1 MRLLALS
8 SLLLFALTSAAQE
21 AGSNRADRTGKVY
34 VYWGWNR
41 AIFTDSDIHFT
52 GDQYDFTLRDVKAF
66 DRPTNFN
73 AKTYFN
79 PVSATIPQYNIRIGY
94 WFKPNWNLSIGT
106 DHMKYVVQEYQVVD
120 INGTIAGTGT
130 RFDGNYSD
138 ANIALSPDFLQFE
151 HTDGLNYPNV
161 EIRHA
166 LDLLTV
172 GKVRVGLTEGVGTGI
187 LYPKTNAVL
196 MNNDRNDRFHLA
208 GYGVSAVVG
217 LQIEFFRSFFIQ
229 TEAKAGYINMPDIR
243 TTSSKA
249 DKADQRFF
257 FGQWNWVIGAS
268 FGRCKKP
275 AQAASQ
281 SKESGR

>member
-1 MRLLALS
+1 MRLLAFS
-8 SLLLFALTSAAQE
+8 TLLLLTLNCSAQGPATD
-21 AGSNRADRTGKVY
+21 RADRTGKVY

-66 DRPTNFN
+66 DRPTDFN
-73 AKTYFN
+73 AKTYLS
-79 PVSATIPQYNIRIGY
+79 PVSATIPQYNFRIGY
-94 WFKPNWNLSIGT
+94 WFKPNWNISIGT
-106 DHMKYVVQEYQVVD
+106 DHMKYVVQAYQVVD
-120 INGTIAGTGT
+120 IDGSIAGTGT

-138 ANIALSPDFLQFE
+138 ADIALPPDFLQFE

-172 GKVRVGLTEGVGTGI
+172 GKVRIGITEGIGTGI
-187 LYPKTNAVL
+187 LYPKTNVVL
-196 MNNDRNDRFHLA
+196 MNNERNDRFHLA

-229 TEAKAGYINMPDIR
+229 TEAKGGYIRMPDIR
-243 TTSSKA
+243 TTTSKA

-257 FGQWNWVIGAS
+257 FGQWNLVLGAS
-268 FGRCKKP
+268 FGRCRKP
-275 AQAASQ
+275 TPSVSQ
-281 SKESGR
+281 SKETGL